1 MIHAYSEAYLS
12 KAQISLAQMIRYAV
26 TDLHYQIDHFFS
38 LFIQSE
44 ICPAFENGD
53 SHYTVG
59 MSGIELA
66 KEVVRQTCGDVP
78 QAAPTWS
85 SEKSP
90 EYWCGWSLGYY
101 QWYTAHTF
109 RDICSYIRL
118 SEVVDMYNP
127 YHEMDLMQFV
137 DALNRIIPPVDTST
151 NLSRLRKKA
160 GLSQR
165 MLAYYSGISVR
176 MIQNYE
182 QRRKDINKAQAD
194 TVSRLGIA
202 LGCDMSALLEDDGA
216 RPLK

>member
-1 MIHAYSEAYLS
+1 
-12 KAQISLAQMIRYAV
+12 
-26 TDLHYQIDHFFS
+26 
-38 LFIQSE
+38 
-44 ICPAFENGD
+44 
-53 SHYTVG
+53 
-59 MSGIELA
+59 
-66 KEVVRQTCGDVP
+66 
-78 QAAPTWS
+78 TWS